1 MGVLEGLKPERVFYY
16 FEEIC
21 KIPHGSYNV
30 AAISDYCVFCGTVS
44 ESWGPSG
51 WRIQCRNQKAG
62 FRRLWRSAGSDAPGT
77 SGYVCVKDAGVDFDF
92 EKDGLNWCWRRICPC
107 KGTTLGGDDGIA
119 VAMGLAI
126 LEDNTIEHPE
136 LEVVFTTEEEVG
148 MEGAIALDTAD
159 LKAKYLFESWFRGWR
174 HFLAGCAGGVKATS
188 FLPMSCASAEGTAMT
203 LHVHGLVVDIPAQK
217 LIKAVP
223 MRIFC
228 LADCCLNCMKH
239 CHFVLFLWM
248 AETRTMRFL

>member
-1 MGVLEGLKPERVFYY
+1 MLQGHL
-16 FEEIC
+16 
-21 KIPHGSYNV
+21 
-30 AAISDYCVFCGTVS
+30 DM
-44 ESWGPSG
+44 
-51 WRIQCRNQKAG
+51 
-62 FRRLWRSAGSDAPGT
+62 
-77 SGYVCVKDAGVDFDF
+77 VCVKDAGVDFDF
-92 EKDGLNWCWRRICPC
+92 EKDGLNLVVEDGYVHA

-159 LKAKYLFESWFRGWR
+159 LKAKYLLNLDSEDEG

-203 LHVHGLVVDIPAQK
+203 LHVHGLVGGHSGSEIDKGRANANI
-217 LIKAVP
+217 L
-223 MRIFC
+223 
-228 LADCCLNCMKH
+228 LG
-239 CHFVLFLWM
+239 
-248 AETRTMRFL
+248 